1 MTVFHIKHFYLSMSK
16 YLLQKAFDFAKAKVF
31 TTQEELLFF
40 ILENLFLLKTKKHG
54 WKKGG
59 DLFDV
64 TMVPY
69 DDPKICEL
77 VGLFIL
83 YKFQKLNKI
92 NSFGLLQRWR
102 ASSSSEF

>member
-1 MTVFHIKHFYLSMSK
+1 MSYKKLSTLLKQK
-16 YLLQKAFDFAKAKVF
+16 YLQPKKKK
-31 TTQEELLFF
+31 LLFF
-40 ILENLFLLKTKKHG
+40 ILGNLFFLKTKKHG

-92 NSFGLLQRWR
+92 NSFGLLQWWM